1 MKIHPM
7 RIKYNTTS
15 AYVSGGICGHLWAN
29 EMACAGRLVKKSL
42 RGVWGFM
49 ERDRQNPESFR
60 DALDRLLFKEGGDF
74 RDARFTADT
83 VLRVERRTVIDEK
96 GKYAVHVFERELIE
110 LWNCRDLVNESCYV
124 SDFLGENE

>member
-1 MKIHPM
+1 
-7 RIKYNTTS
+7 
-15 AYVSGGICGHLWAN
+15 
-29 EMACAGRLVKKSL
+29 MAGKSFKQSL

-74 RDARFTADT
+74 QDARFTADT